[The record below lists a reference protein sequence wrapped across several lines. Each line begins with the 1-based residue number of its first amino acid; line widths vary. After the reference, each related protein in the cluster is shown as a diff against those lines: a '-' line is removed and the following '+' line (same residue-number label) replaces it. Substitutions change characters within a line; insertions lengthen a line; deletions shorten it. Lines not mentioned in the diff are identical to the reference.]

1 MTEPL
6 VSFSGSPD
14 ILSEPDQT
22 IHTATFTLTEA
33 TPEEGLA
40 IDFDLSGSTAV
51 GGSDFDIDL
60 EQSENILSL
69 EFLPDGSG
77 GTVTL
82 AGGVT
87 TASVITIPLID
98 DDADTEILD
107 VRLIDGE
114 AFDLDPDNSGFT
126 ATIIDETLD
135 EPLDLDG
142 GNGKDTLIGGNND
155 DTLDGGNGRDLLSGN
170 GGNDILTGGNGKDI
184 LDGGAGNDTLTGD
197 NGKDTFVLA
206 AGEGTDT
213 ITDFG
218 DGPDV
223 IGLSSG
229 LTFLDLSFTGN
240 DIIFGSET
248 LATLTGIDTTTL
260 TESDFTIV

>member
-1 MTEPL
+1 MSTIPI

-22 IHTATFTLTEA
+22 RHTAIFNLTEP

-40 IDFDLSGSTAV
+40 IDFDFSGSTAV
-51 GGSDFDIDL
+51 GGSDFDIDF
-60 EQSENILSL
+60 EKSENILSL

-77 GTVTL
+77 GTITL

-87 TASVITIPLID
+87 TASVLLFPLID
-98 DDADTEILD
+98 DDADAEIINP
-107 VRLIDGE
+107 VLIDGE
-114 AFDLDPDNSGFT
+114 GFDLDPDNNSFL
-126 ATIIDETLD
+126 ATIVDD

-142 GNGKDTLIGGNND
+142 GNGKDTLTGGGND
-155 DTLDGGNGRDLLSGN
+155 DTLDGGNGKDLLSGN
-170 GGNDILTGGNGKDI
+170 GGDDILIGGNGEDI
-184 LDGGAGNDTLTGD
+184 LDGGAGNDTITGG
-197 NGKDTFVLA
+197 NGRDTFVLA

-223 IGLSSG
+223 IGLADG
-229 LTFLDLSFTGN
+229 LTFGDLSFVGS
-240 DIIFGSET
+240 DIALGTET
-248 LATLTGIDTTTL
+248 LASLTGIDTTTL
-260 TESDFTIV
+260 GESDFIII

>member
-1 MTEPL
+1 MVEPI

-22 IHTATFTLTEA
+22 RHTASFSLTEP

-40 IDFDLSGSTAV
+40 IDFDFSGSTAV
-51 GGSDFDIDL
+51 GGSDFIIDF
-60 EQSENILSL
+60 EASENLLSL
-69 EFLPDGSG
+69 DFLPDGSG
-77 GTVTL
+77 GTLTL

-87 TASVITIPLID
+87 TASVIAVPLID
-98 DDADTEILD
+98 DDSDAEIINP
-107 VRLIDGE
+107 VLIDGE
-114 AFDLDPDNSGFT
+114 GFDLDPDNNSFI
-126 ATIIDETLD
+126 ATIVDED
-135 EPLDLDG
+135 EPLDLNG
-142 GNGKDTLIGGNND
+142 GNGKDTLIGGSND
-155 DTLDGGNGRDLLSGN
+155 DTLDGGNG
-170 GGNDILTGGNGKDI
+170 KDI
-184 LDGGAGNDTLTGD
+184 LNGGAGNDIVTGG

-218 DGPDV
+218 NGPDV
-223 IGLSSG
+223 IGLAGG
-229 LTFLDLSFTGN
+229 LTFLDLSFTGS

-260 TESDFTIV
+260 TESNFTIV